1 MKPGGDLRDLAE
13 CRRVRAGVRTGAG
26 PHAQPAATASV
37 TGYRGCVRGR
47 SFPGDADG
55 RLSRG
60 GCLVTAHPRPADGA
74 AVIRV
79 LLLDGQ
85 PLIRMVLDGTPN
97 LSVIAEAAD
106 GAQAV
111 MDVRMPVLEGVEATK
126 QITAATGCRV
136 LVLTTFDLDEY
147 AYDGRATAPAGPG
160 PAVRLARSADVDA

>member
-111 MDVRMPVLEGVEATK
+111 
-126 QITAATGCRV
+126 
-136 LVLTTFDLDEY
+136 
-147 AYDGRATAPAGPG
+147 
-160 PAVRLARSADVDA
+160 RLAVERSWAWC